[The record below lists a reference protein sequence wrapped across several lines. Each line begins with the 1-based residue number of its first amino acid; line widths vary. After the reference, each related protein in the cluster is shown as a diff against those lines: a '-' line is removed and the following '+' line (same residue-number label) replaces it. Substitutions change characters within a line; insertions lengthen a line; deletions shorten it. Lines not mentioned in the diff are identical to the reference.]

1 MKNREV
7 FQRDPTTTKLLND
20 GVAAVGEARTPKEL
34 ETLRYEIE
42 HFVCEGQYKS
52 GIVRILES
60 YLGSVDATV
69 QPAAWISGFYG
80 SGKSHLE
87 KMLRHLWI
95 DTKFDDG
102 ATARGLARLPA
113 DVKDLLK
120 ELSTLGKRCGGLHA
134 AAGTLPSGGGNSVRL
149 TVLAIIFR
157 SKGLPETLPQA
168 RFCLWLQ
175 KAGIDAKV
183 RKAVEA
189 AGKDF
194 LRELQDLYVSPVL
207 AKALLAADSD
217 FAPDEKQARA
227 TLRAQFPVVADVSTA
242 EFISYVREVLADGG
256 QMPATVVVLDEV
268 QLFIGESAQR
278 STDVQEVAEALCKQ
292 LDSRVM
298 LIGAGQTA
306 LAGSLPLL
314 QRLRGRFTIPVEL
327 SDIDVETVT
336 RRVVLAKKADKVKAV
351 QECLDSHAGEIDRQL
366 AGTAIAVRT
375 EDRGIIVEDYPLL
388 PVRRRFWERVLQAV
402 DAAGTTAQLRTQ
414 LRIVHDAVR
423 DIADRPLGTVV
434 PADVIFEQLQPDL
447 LRSGFLL
454 REIDETIRKLDD
466 GTPDGKLARRLC
478 GLIFLIRKLPREAAA
493 DIGVRATPEMLAD
506 LLVSDLGSDG
516 AVYRKEVP
524 RILNKLV
531 HDGKLIK
538 LDDGYGLQTRES
550 SEWDREFR
558 NRQTKLLADVSGIGG
573 KRSAL
578 MAASFHEAVSG
589 IKLVHGKSKEPR
601 KLVLHVGDTPPTT
614 KGHEI
619 PVWVR
624 DGWGEAESA
633 VVNDARAA
641 GADSPIVYVFV
652 PKASADDLKKAIVD
666 FESAKATIDFKG
678 APSTAEGREAR
689 DAMTARMREAESRRD
704 EIIDQVV
711 DGSKVFQGG
720 GTEKFDLNLVEKV
733 RSAADASLDRLFPN
747 FRDADHDRW
756 DSVINR
762 AKNGDE
768 DALKAVGFN
777 DKPEKHPVC
786 SAILSL
792 VGSGKKGK
800 DVRSAFEDSPYGWP
814 RDAVDAGL
822 IVLHTV
828 GHLRAIYNGNPLAV
842 GQLDQAKVS
851 ATEFRVESATLDV
864 TQKLKLRKLFQS
876 VFQSLGIVCKP
887 GDEAIQAGPFLAK
900 VADLADRASGDSP
913 MPARPSTV
921 HIDNLRALAGN
932 EQLTEILKEHDTLAK
947 QVKDWAAAA
956 DLAAKRKPAWETL
969 GKLLAHAAPLPDA
982 ADLQKQADA
991 VRDERRLLDA
1001 SDPVPAIHKATAA
1014 LLRAAVNKA
1023 HGEYVGVFN
1032 REKTA
1037 LVSNGNWKK
1046 LTPVQQQK
1054 ILADEGIDALPTLDV
1069 GDDTALLGCLEGCP
1083 FTSWKT
1089 RTNALPQQFSS
1100 AALAAAKLLEPK
1112 TQSVHLTSATLKTS
1126 EDVKDWLAKT
1136 EKELLAK
1143 LSAGPVV
1150 IS

>member
-7 FQRDPTTTKLLND
+7 FQSDPAATKLLND
-20 GVAAVGEARTPKEL
+20 GVAAVGEARTPKEV
-34 ETLRYEIE
+34 ETLRYELE
-42 HFVCEGQYKS
+42 HFVCEGQYKA
-52 GIVRILES
+52 GIIRILES
-60 YLGSVDATV
+60 YLGGVDATV

-95 DTKFDDG
+95 DTKFGDG

-113 DVKDLLK
+113 EVKDLLK
-120 ELSTLGKRCGGLHA
+120 ELSTLGKQCGGLHA

-157 SKGLPETLPQA
+157 SKGLPDTLPQA
-168 RFCLWLQ
+168 RFCLWLE
-175 KAGIDAKV
+175 KTGIYAKV
-183 RKAVEA
+183 RNAVEA
-189 AGKDF
+189 AGKEF

-207 AKALLAADSD
+207 AKALLTADSD

-227 TLRAQFPVVADVSTA
+227 TIRAQFPVVADVSTA
-242 EFISYVREVLADGG
+242 EFIGFVREVLADGG
-256 QMPATVVVLDEV
+256 QIPATIIVLDEV
-268 QLFIGESAQR
+268 QLFIGDSTQR

-336 RRVVLAKKADKVKAV
+336 RRVVLAKKVDKVKTV
-351 QECLDSHAGEIDRQL
+351 QQCLDSHAGEIDRQL
-366 AGTAIAVRT
+366 AGTAIAVRS

-388 PVRRRFWERVLQAV
+388 PVRRRFWEKALQAV
-402 DAAGTTAQLRTQ
+402 DAPGTTAQLRTQ
-414 LRIVHDAVR
+414 LRIVYDAVR
-423 DIADRPLGTVV
+423 ETAERPLGNVV
-434 PADVIFEQLQPDL
+434 PADFIFEQLQPDL
-447 LRSGFLL
+447 LRTGVLL

-466 GTPDGKLARRLC
+466 GTADGKLARRVC
-478 GLIFLIRKLPREAAA
+478 GLIFLIRKLPREAVA
-493 DIGVRATPEMLAD
+493 DSGVRATPEMLAD
-506 LLVSDLGSDG
+506 LLVSDLGNDG
-516 AVYRKEVP
+516 AMYRKEVP
-524 RILNKLV
+524 RILDKLV

-578 MAASFHEAVSG
+578 LAAAIDRAVGG

-601 KLVLHVGDTPPTT
+601 KLVLHFGDTPPAT

-624 DGWGEAESA
+624 DGWGEAEGT

-652 PKASADDLKKAIVD
+652 PKAIADDLKKAIVD
-666 FESAKATIDFKG
+666 YESAKATIDFKG

-689 DAMTARMREAESRRD
+689 DAMGARMREAEARRD

-720 GTEKFDLNLVEKV
+720 GTEMFQLNLVEKAK
-733 RSAADASLDRLFPN
+733 SAADASLDRLFPN

-768 DALKAVGFN
+768 DALKAVGFT

-786 SAILSL
+786 SAILSS

-800 DVRSAFEDSPYGWP
+800 DVRSAFEDSPCGWP

-828 GHLRAIYNGNPLAV
+828 GHLRAIYNSNPLAV
-842 GQLDQAKVS
+842 GQLDQSKVS
-851 ATEFRVESATLDV
+851 TTEFRVESATLDV
-864 TQKLKLRKLFQS
+864 TQKIKLRKLYQT
-876 VFQSLGIVCKP
+876 VDITCRP
-887 GDEAIQAGPFLAK
+887 GDETVQAGPFLAK
-900 VADLADRASGDSP
+900 LIELADRSGGDAP
-913 MPARPSTV
+913 MPARPATV

-932 EQLTEILKEHDTLAK
+932 EQLTEILKEHDALAK
-947 QVKDWAAAA
+947 QVKDWGAAAE
-956 DLAAKRKPAWETL
+956 LAAQRKPAWESL
-969 GKLLAHAAPLPDA
+969 GKLLAHASPLPEA

-991 VRDERRLLDA
+991 VGDERRLLDA
-1001 SDPVPAIHKATAA
+1001 SDPAPAIHKAVGSV
-1014 LLRAAVNKA
+1014 LRAAINKA
-1023 HGEYVGVFN
+1023 HSEFIAVFN
-1032 REKTA
+1032 REKAA
-1037 LVSNGNWKK
+1037 LEANDNWKK
-1046 LTPVQQQK
+1046 LTPAQQQK
-1054 ILADEGIDALPTLDV
+1054 ILADEGIDGLPTLDV
-1069 GDDTALLGCLEGCP
+1069 GDDAALLRCLEECP
-1083 FTSWKT
+1083 LASWKT

-1100 AALAAAKLLEPK
+1100 AGLVAAKLLEPK
-1112 TQSVHLTSATLKTS
+1112 TQSVHLTSATLKTP
-1126 EDVKDWLAKT
+1126 EDVKAWLNKT
-1136 EKELLAK
+1136 EQLLLAK
-1143 LSAGPVV
+1143 LNAGPVV